1 MTTIVDTDT
10 LIGLTIEA
18 DPLHERVARLYINV
32 PHDTTFYLLS
42 DTLSE
47 FATLS
52 TIKIG
57 IDATQR
63 VVSDIVKSHKLITL
77 SPEHALAAVELYQ
90 RQTTKENSLF
100 DCSVMVAAGAYEA
113 DCIFSFDRGYTQ
125 NGLELLEDYLR
136 HAAELE
142 ESSGV

>member
-10 LIGLTIEA
+10 LIGLTIDT
-18 DPLHERVARLYINV
+18 DPHHERVAQLYTNL
-32 PHDTTFYLLS
+32 PHDTTLYLLS

-52 TIKIG
+52 TIKVG
-57 IDATQR
+57 RDATQR
-63 VVSDIVKSHKLITL
+63 AVRDIVKSHKLITL

-125 NGLELLEDYLR
+125 NRLELIEDYLQ
-136 HAAELE
+136 HAA
-142 ESSGV
+142 